1 MPSQKYSMDQSH
13 FAPLH
18 LHCSVSEAVLNTAA
32 ASAKRGSIPLQ
43 RQRSGVHEFG

>member
-1 MPSQKYSMDQSH
+1 MPLQRERSGAQYR
-13 FAPLH
+13 
-18 LHCSVSEAVLNTAA
+18 CSVSEAVLNTAA